1 MISRSLRSSKTF
13 ITLVVSVSVFTDIL
27 LQNLVV
33 PVLPFALSERVGLT
47 DSGDIQRWNSILLS
61 AFGGALIIGSLF
73 FGYLGDRIPGR
84 RAPFLFGVLVL
95 AASTVSFA
103 VGDNLPIL
111 LAARILEGFSAAIVG
126 TLGSALLRD
135 TFGAEH
141 IGKAMGYTS
150 LAVTSALLLGPAI
163 GGLLY
168 EYGGYFQVFL
178 PAYCLLVV
186 EVILR
191 LLIIEKEKPL
201 TPRLHEHSAFK
212 ENPVHDGQVGNV
224 EQGPGGPDPDSL
236 DQAQPGEP
244 EAQQLLPKTTH
255 ERPRQALLILLASPR
270 FLVAM
275 IGTFIVSCIAC
286 GFDGVLAPYTSDT
299 FGLKATHAAALF
311 LSMALPMFLAP
322 IPSALTDRYGA
333 KLPAAAGFVLAI
345 PSLTL
350 LRLVSPGTDQ
360 PFVKLLI
367 LLGLAGTSFAF
378 TGPPLRVEAARVV
391 AAIEQDRPGVF
402 GPNGAYSQAF
412 GLINASMAAGSM
424 LGPLYAGYTRVWL
437 GWGAMSLSMGIM
449 SLMMLV
455 LVLLVTGGRK
465 QGQTCDG

>member
-1 MISRSLRSSKTF
+1 MASP
-13 ITLVVSVSVFTDIL
+13 
-27 LQNLVV
+27 
-33 PVLPFALSERVGLT
+33 PV
-47 DSGDIQRWNSILLS
+47 
-61 AFGGALIIGSLF
+61 F
-73 FGYLGDRIPGR
+73 FGFLGDKIPGR
-84 RAPFLFGVLVL
+84 RTPFLFGLLVL
-95 AASTVSFA
+95 AGSTVSFA

-150 LAVTSALLLGPAI
+150 LAVSSALLLGPAI

-178 PAYCLLVV
+178 PAYGLLVV

-191 LLIIEKEKPL
+191 LLIIEKKKPL
-201 TPRLHEHSAFK
+201 TPRLHGHADFK
-212 ENPVHDGQVGNV
+212 ENSVHDGQAGNV
-224 EQGPGGPDPDSL
+224 EQGLGSPDQNSL
-236 DQAQPGEP
+236 EQTQPGEP
-244 EAQQLLPKTTH
+244 EEQRLLPKASP

-275 IGTFIVSCIAC
+275 IGTFIVNCITC
-286 GFDGVLAPYTSDT
+286 GFDGVLAPYISDS

-311 LSMALPMFLAP
+311 LAMALPMFLAP
-322 IPSALTDRYGA
+322 IPGALTDRYGA

-350 LRLVSPGTDQ
+350 LRLVTPGTDM

-378 TGPPLRVEAARVV
+378 TGSPLRVEAARVV

-412 GLINASMAAGSM
+412 GLINAGMAAGSM
-424 LGPLYAGYTRVWL
+424 LGPLYAGYMRVWL
-437 GWGAMSLSMGIM
+437 GWGAMSSSMGIL
-449 SLMMLV
+449 SSIMLV
-455 LVLLVTGGRK
+455 LVLLVTGGRE
-465 QGQTCDG
+465 QLQTCD